1 MKREDL
7 KAMELTDEQV
17 DKIMALHGQDINTL
31 KGQVE
36 SLTTEKQTLA
46 DQVGQ
51 SNKQLEQLKADNKDN
66 KELQEQLKSLEEA
79 NKQAKAD
86 AEATIQTAQKNFNI
100 ELALRDAHVRD
111 SKAVMP
117 YLNQDDIKF
126 ADGKLSG
133 LDDQIKSLKTDHDWL
148 FEPDKP
154 GSTGKQVNAGNP
166 PVDQKQNSL
175 QETLREG
182 LQLKNTDDGGKQ

>member
-1 MKREDL
+1 MERKDL
-7 KAMELTDEQV
+7 KALDLTDEQV

-36 SLTTEKQTLA
+36 SLTTEKQTMS
-46 DQVGQ
+46 DQISQ
-51 SNKQLEQLKADNKDN
+51 SSKQLEQLKADNKDN

-79 NKQAKAD
+79 NKQAKTEA
-86 AEATIQTAQKNFNI
+86 AETISQANKNFNV

-133 LDDQIKSLKTDHDWL
+133 LDDQIKTLKADHDWL

-154 GSTGKQVNAGNP
+154 AATPKQVSGGNP
-166 PVDQKQNSL
+166 PVNQQQNSL
-175 QETLREG
+175 QDTLREG
-182 LQLKNTDDGGKQ
+182 LKL